1 MSAAGSL
8 GTIKLSTETRIT
20 QLLRV
25 NWYDINIKYLFK
37 MIKLKMYLIFHA
49 PCAEKWVL
57 RVTQWAIVW
66 THNVDHV

>member
-1 MSAAGSL
+1 
-8 GTIKLSTETRIT
+8 
-20 QLLRV
+20 
-25 NWYDINIKYLFK
+25 